1 MSLLSDAFESCTL
14 LEKTRV
20 EDGDGGFVTSWVDGA
35 SFSGAL
41 VKDSSTQMLIAQ
53 AQGVKA
59 IYTLT
64 TNRNVVLDFHDVFR
78 RDKDQKVFRVT
89 SDGIDKNTPPSAGL
103 DMRQV
108 TCEEWEIPTNA

>member
-20 EDGDGGFVTSWVDGA
+20 EDGDGGWVTRYVDGA
-35 SFSGAL
+35 SFMGAL

-59 IYTLT
+59 VYTVT
-64 TNRNVVLDFHDVFR
+64 TNRNISLDFHDVFR
-78 RDKDQKVFRVT
+78 REKDGKIFRVT
-89 SDGIDKNTPPSAGL
+89 SDGLDKETPKSAGL

-108 TCEEWEIPTNA
+108 TAEEWEIPTNA